1 VNLFELLAE
10 LPFSARTC
18 AFSARSGRVAVWYVR
33 LREQRH
39 LDYPLM
45 GVVKI
50 EFPNVIGD
58 AVPSD
63 IIDQISGALVA
74 ERQVTPHG
82 KDVRW
87 HAHLYAI
94 YLAEQAVKNGFVS
107 SEVLKAGLKWPTVGG
122 GAVIR

>member
-1 VNLFELLAE
+1 M
-10 LPFSARTC
+10 
-18 AFSARSGRVAVWYVR
+18 
-33 LREQRH
+33 
-39 LDYPLM
+39 DYPLM

-50 EFPNVIGD
+50 EFPNPTGE
-58 AVPSD
+58 AVPSEL
-63 IIDQISGALVA
+63 IDEISGALVA
-74 ERQVTPHG
+74 ERQATPHG

-107 SEVLKAGLKWPTVGG
+107 TEALKAGMKWPTQTG